1 MILIGIFKL
10 KMELSFVKLNNF
22 AFLKQARRSR
32 RDHYGHLHRSHGAQL
47 HGGPSQQQAEVGAGV
62 GGSVRIR
69 GRTIRHNRGVQGE
82 CATGEQWRLTLII
95 MRPYFLNIKLIIT
108 N

>member
-1 MILIGIFKL
+1 MGDK
-10 KMELSFVKLNNF
+10 NNF
-22 AFLKQARRSR
+22 TFLKQARRSR

-82 CATGEQWRLTLII
+82 CPTGEQWRLTLII